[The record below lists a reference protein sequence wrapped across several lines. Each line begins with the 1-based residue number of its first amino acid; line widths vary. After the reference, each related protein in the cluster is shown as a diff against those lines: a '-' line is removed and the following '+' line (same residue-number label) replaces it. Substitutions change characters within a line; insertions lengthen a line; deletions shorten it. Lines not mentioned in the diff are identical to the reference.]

1 MGRVGSGNWSDPTR
15 KYRVGSDRV
24 IGSDKILQKLKKWFF
39 DIISITSDYKLMKL
53 PPLDSPCR
61 DESNGNNFISNGQI
75 LTELFNFTFRVKFT
89 LNSGRVG

>member
-1 MGRVGSGNWSDPTR
+1 MGRVGSG
-15 KYRVGSDRV
+15 RV
-24 IGSDKILQKLKKWFF
+24 IGSDKILQKLKKMVFF

-61 DESNGNNFISNGQI
+61 DESNGNKFISNGQI